1 MCVAV
6 SVSHVS
12 RQVSGVCSCISVTCF
27 QAGVRCACSCTSV
40 ICFQAGCR
48 VSDDVSHK
56 RQKTE
61 HGASSATGSS
71 QKQVSASTSTSSHA
85 SHTFTNHDRKLP
97 PAVAGPSRPPEGST
111 MRRVRT
117 EPNLTPREYLERRE
131 VERREKIRIERE
143 REKLAR
149 EHGRVSHDAGGGA
162 HFHSPAPAAMATR
175 PAPPEGDGMHSVR
188 PVERHH
194 LDVLSSLQHTEK
206 SVRSQRSDRHH
217 RSSSSHDPSKAPPG
231 AVPSSHG
238 KERIPGSKGHLAVP
252 NALQVRADNTVKHS
266 HHDARQAD
274 LILQQGALPDEK
286 HAATAR
292 LDKAHAEHSRRTRN
306 PVPSAVT
313 ESVAGLDIKINAVG
327 HLVTPPVAKDRQ
339 PEPLPLPVAVSTAPV
354 VKTESVI
361 KTESVVKM
369 EVPVKTEPIKLEPI
383 VKTEPLAVDSPA
395 WSQDTP
401 ASQDTPEREKLKIRL
416 DLKDMKTTSPAKKS
430 SERRKELKMKIVKT
444 SDSSTSDKPEL
455 KLKLKMPMPMP
466 PEAPATLRPED
477 EEEEEGQIVSPV
489 AATPIKLV
497 LSKDRT
503 SGQYSSERHKHK
515 HSGDWRG
522 HRHHR
527 HRHHG
532 SDGKKHSSRKRPHSP
547 TAGGSSSHG
556 KPQTN
561 AASLAAAAPHTPGK
575 TARHAHGA
583 EHRFH
588 DNAARDTNGN
598 HGDDKPAVTPDMQ
611 TLDNLQRQLQQLIK
625 QSEAKLQVT
634 QHHPGD
640 FPPPPPPPPLPSDQP
655 PPPPPPPP
663 P

>member
-1 MCVAV
+1 MFPGMYQVCVVVQV
-6 SVSHVS
+6 SRVS
-12 RQVSGVCSCISVTCF
+12 RQVSCISPYM
-27 QAGVRCACSCTSV
+27 
-40 ICFQAGCR
+40 CFQAGCR

-61 HGASSATGSS
+61 HGASSASGSS
-71 QKQVSASTSTSSHA
+71 QKQASASASTSSHA

-131 VERREKIRIERE
+131 AERREKIRIERE

-149 EHGRVSHDAGGGA
+149 EHGRISHDASGGA
-162 HFHSPAPAAMATR
+162 HFHSPAPAAMAAR
-175 PAPPEGDGMHSVR
+175 PAPPDGDSVQSVR
-188 PVERHH
+188 AGERHH
-194 LDVLSSLQHTEK
+194 LDVFSSLQHTEK
-206 SVRSQRSDRHH
+206 AARSQRSERHH
-217 RSSSSHDPSKAPPG
+217 RTSSSHEPLKAPPG

-238 KERIPGSKGHLAVP
+238 KERIPGGKGHPAVP
-252 NALQVRADNTVKHS
+252 NALQARVDNAVKHS

-286 HAATAR
+286 HAAIAR

-313 ESVAGLDIKINAVG
+313 ESVAGLDIKVNAVG
-327 HLVTPPVAKDRQ
+327 HLVTPTVATVARDRQ
-339 PEPLPLPVAVSTAPV
+339 PELLPLPGAVSTAPV
-354 VKTESVI
+354 VKTESVV
-361 KTESVVKM
+361 KTEPVVKM
-369 EVPVKTEPIKLEPI
+369 EAPAKTEPVKLEPMVKTEQ
-383 VKTEPLAVDSPA
+383 LAVDSPA
-395 WSQDTP
+395 WSQGTP
-401 ASQDTPEREKLKIRL
+401 ATQDTPEREKLKIRL
-416 DLKDMKTTSPAKKS
+416 DLKDMKTASPAKKS

-455 KLKLKMPMPMP
+455 KLKLKMPMP
-466 PEAPATLRPED
+466 PEAPATSRPEE

-522 HRHHR
+522 HRHRH

-532 SDGKKHSSRKRPHSP
+532 GDGGKKHSSRKRPHSP
-547 TAGGSSSHG
+547 TAGGSSSQSHG

-561 AASLAAAAPHTPGK
+561 AAPSTPVK
-575 TARHAHGA
+575 TARHAHAA

-625 QSEAKLQVT
+625 QSEAKLHVT

-640 FPPPPPPPPLPSDQP
+640 LPPPPPPPPLPSDQP